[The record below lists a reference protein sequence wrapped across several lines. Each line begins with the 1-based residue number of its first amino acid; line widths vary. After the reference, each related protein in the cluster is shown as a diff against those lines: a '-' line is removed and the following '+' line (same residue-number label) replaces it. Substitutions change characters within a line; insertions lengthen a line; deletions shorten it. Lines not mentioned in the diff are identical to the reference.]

1 MEKKHSQPWKILLVL
16 ALIGLIWIFIA
27 DDKIAVIIL
36 MAVAYLNNVSYSM
49 VSRSAVRD
57 NAPYHAFTVLLS
69 NVLWYS
75 TLNLLIKDDMT
86 IILFVPYTVA
96 TVWGSFT
103 GAVASMKV
111 EKVFGITTNVDKK
124 KASAKSALVQ
134 KVLLVFLAIFG
145 IIVAIY
151 AENFAA
157 SLKIASLVFVNSIAF
172 SILRRSRN
180 TNNTIYHIIASIVNS
195 IVWYLLYRD
204 LALTGMT
211 FVLFTSYCFG
221 SVLGGLTGQKTSSV
235 IERQIGATA
244 DKHLEKDG
252 ESFSYKEILTL
263 IPKKTVITLT
273 LVATAFAAFQKNH
286 SFLLILTA
294 FSAAQQIA
302 FSMVS
307 RSRNRDSMIYH
318 VIASIFSNGVW
329 FLTFRQ
335 LHVKN
340 WTPELY
346 VPYAAGGAVGSVTGV
361 AISMGIEKKLH
372 ITSET

>member
-180 TNNTIYHIIASIVNS
+180 TNNTIYHIIIV
-195 IVWYLLYRD
+195 
-204 LALTGMT
+204 
-211 FVLFTSYCFG
+211 
-221 SVLGGLTGQKTSSV
+221 
-235 IERQIGATA
+235 
-244 DKHLEKDG
+244 
-252 ESFSYKEILTL
+252 
-263 IPKKTVITLT
+263 
-273 LVATAFAAFQKNH
+273 
-286 SFLLILTA
+286 
-294 FSAAQQIA
+294 
-302 FSMVS
+302 
-307 RSRNRDSMIYH
+307 
-318 VIASIFSNGVW
+318 
-329 FLTFRQ
+329 
-335 LHVKN
+335 
-340 WTPELY
+340 
-346 VPYAAGGAVGSVTGV
+346 
-361 AISMGIEKKLH
+361 
-372 ITSET
+372 